1 MDSDRDT
8 DYDDA
13 QFDEDWSAEEDDLV
27 TCPECRAEVYLEL
40 NDDRCPECGHWFLES
55 DRAGMRQQA
64 GSGVPL
70 IYKIAA
76 IVLLL
81 AIVLPMLLLLL
92 E

>member
-1 MDSDRDT
+1 MYEDED
-8 DYDDA
+8 DDA
-13 QFDEDWSAEEDDLV
+13 EFDEDWSAEEDDLV

-40 NDDRCPECGHWFLES
+40 NDDRCPECGHWFLEA

-70 IYKIAA
+70 VYKITATL
-76 IVLLL
+76 LLL

-92 E
+92 Q